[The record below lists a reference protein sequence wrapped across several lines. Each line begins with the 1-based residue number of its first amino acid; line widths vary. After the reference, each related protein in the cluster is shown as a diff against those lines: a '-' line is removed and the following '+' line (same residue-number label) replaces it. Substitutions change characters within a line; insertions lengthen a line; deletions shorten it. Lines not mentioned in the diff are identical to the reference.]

1 MKKIILFGGTFDPI
15 HLGHLILAEYAK
27 EFIDAKKVIFIPSY
41 KPPHKLNYTPTYY
54 KHRYNM
60 VKLAI
65 KNCKNFVLSDFE
77 IKRKGVSYTYIT
89 IDYFK
94 ERYKNYDLYFLIGL
108 DSLVSLP
115 TWEKWQE
122 IVKKIKFLVG
132 KRKINQYALDN
143 LPKEVLKKIIF
154 FDSPIIEISSSEI
167 RDRVKNLLPIKYLV
181 PEQVE
186 KYILKHKL
194 YKQ

>member
-15 HLGHLILAEYAK
+15 HIGHLILAEYAR
-27 EFIDAKKVIFIPSY
+27 EFINAEKVIFIPSY
-41 KPPHKLNYTPTYY
+41 QPPHKMNYTPTNW

-65 KNCKNFVLSDFE
+65 KSCKHFELSDFE
-77 IKRKGVSYTYIT
+77 IKRKSVSYTYIT
-89 IDYFK
+89 VDWFK
-94 ERYKNYDLYFLIGL
+94 KQYKNYDLYFLIGL
-108 DSLVSLP
+108 DSLITLP

-132 KRKINQYALDN
+132 KRVVQQNLLN
-143 LPKEVLKKIIF
+143 TLPKKVFKKIIF

-167 RDRVKNLLPIKYLV
+167 RERVKNSLSIKYFV

-186 KYILKHKL
+186 KYILQHRL
-194 YKQ
+194 YK

>member
-15 HLGHLILAEYAK
+15 HIGHLILAKYAK
-27 EFIDAKKVIFIPSY
+27 EFINAEKVIFIPSY
-41 KPPHKLNYTPTYY
+41 IPPHKLNYTPTDW

-65 KNCKNFVLSDFE
+65 KNCKDFQLSDFE
-77 IKRKGVSYTYIT
+77 IKRKSVSYTYIT
-89 IDYFK
+89 VDWFK
-94 ERYKNYDLYFLIGL
+94 KRYRNYKLYFLIGL
-108 DSLVSLP
+108 DSLVTLP

-132 KRKINQYALDN
+132 KRMIQQNLLSN
-143 LPKEVLKKIIF
+143 LPKKVFKKIIF

-167 RDRVKNLLPIKYLV
+167 RERIKNSFSIKYLV
-181 PEQVE
+181 PEKVE
-186 KYILKHKL
+186 KYILEHKL
-194 YKQ
+194 YK